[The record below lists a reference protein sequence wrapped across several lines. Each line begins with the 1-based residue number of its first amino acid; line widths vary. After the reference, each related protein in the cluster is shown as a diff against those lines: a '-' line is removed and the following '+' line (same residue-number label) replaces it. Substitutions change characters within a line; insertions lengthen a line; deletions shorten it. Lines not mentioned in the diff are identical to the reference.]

1 MHLLMQLL
9 SKLPLRVLQLLGAV
23 IGECAF
29 WLAPTYRRR
38 TRANLRAAGYDDKH
52 LFASVGRNAGRQ
64 AMESIWVWYR
74 PVEEVLRKVRVTPHA
89 AELIGTAMRSNRPIV
104 FMTPHVGCFEV
115 LPVWLAGTFFK
126 ETGRNITI
134 LYKPPKKTV
143 LRRLVGE
150 ARQAPG
156 IEAVPT
162 NLNGVK
168 RVIRNLRAGHTFGA
182 LPDQVPSRHGDGVW
196 ATFFGRA
203 AYTITL
209 PVKVAEQFEAVRIFA
224 WGTRQSHGWTIDA
237 EEWREPL
244 SGDGRQDAEAMNR
257 HIEGII
263 RRMPSQYAW
272 SYNRY
277 KCPKGI
283 KRPAESASAQD
294 K

>member
-1 MHLLMQLL
+1 MHWVMRLLA
-9 SKLPLRVLQLLGAV
+9 KLPLWFLQVVGAA

-29 WLAPTYRRR
+29 WLSPTYRRR
-38 TRANLRAAGYDDKH
+38 TRANLRAAGYEDRR
-52 LFASVGRNAGRQ
+52 LFSRVGRNAGRQ

-74 PVEEVLRKVRVTPHA
+74 PVEDVLKEVHA
-89 AELIGTAMRSNRPIV
+89 TKRASKLIGDAMRSGRPIV
-104 FMTPHVGCFEV
+104 FMTPHIGCFEV
-115 LPVWLAGTFFK
+115 LPVWLAGNFFR

-134 LYKPPKKTV
+134 LYKPPKKSV
-143 LRRLVGE
+143 LRKLVGE

-209 PVKVAEQFEAVRIFA
+209 PVKVAKQFEAIRIFA
-224 WGTRQSHGWTIDA
+224 WGTRESHGWTLDA
-237 EEWREPL
+237 EEWDVPL
-244 SGDGRQDAEAMNR
+244 TGDVLVDVEAMNR
-257 HIEGII
+257 HIESII
-263 RRMPSQYAW
+263 RRMPAQYAW

-277 KCPKGI
+277 KCPRGI
-283 KRPAESASAQD
+283 ARPAEAVEQ

>member
-134 LYKPPKKTV
+134 LYKPPKKTG

-162 NLNGVK
+162 N
-168 RVIRNLRAGHTFGA
+168 
-182 LPDQVPSRHGDGVW
+182 
-196 ATFFGRA
+196 
-203 AYTITL
+203 
-209 PVKVAEQFEAVRIFA
+209 
-224 WGTRQSHGWTIDA
+224 
-237 EEWREPL
+237 
-244 SGDGRQDAEAMNR
+244 
-257 HIEGII
+257 
-263 RRMPSQYAW
+263 
-272 SYNRY
+272 
-277 KCPKGI
+277 
-283 KRPAESASAQD
+283 
-294 K
+294 

>member
-1 MHLLMQLL
+1 MKNHTLVSHPLNQRFLKTLSSNSYPDSEKYYLL
-9 SKLPLRVLQLLGAV
+9 
-23 IGECAF
+23 
-29 WLAPTYRRR
+29 LAPPY
-38 TRANLRAAGYDDKH
+38 ANCSTDPQQY
-52 LFASVGRNAGRQ
+52 
-64 AMESIWVWYR
+64 
-74 PVEEVLRKVRVTPHA
+74 
-89 AELIGTAMRSNRPIV
+89 
-104 FMTPHVGCFEV
+104 
-115 LPVWLAGTFFK
+115 FFR

-134 LYKPPKKTV
+134 LYKPPKKSV
-143 LRRLVGE
+143 LRKLVGE

-209 PVKVAEQFEAVRIFA
+209 PVKVAKQFDAIRIFA
-224 WGTRQSHGWTIDA
+224 WGTRESHGWTLDA
-237 EEWREPL
+237 EEWDVPL
-244 SGDGRQDAEAMNR
+244 TGDVLVDVEAMNR
-257 HIEGII
+257 HIESII
-263 RRMPSQYAW
+263 RRMPAQYAW

-277 KCPKGI
+277 KCPRGI
-283 KRPAESASAQD
+283 ARPAEAVEQ

>member
-1 MHLLMQLL
+1 MRLL
-9 SKLPLRVLQLLGAV
+9 SLLPLRILQLLGAA

-38 TRANLRAAGYDDKH
+38 TRANLRAAGYEDKH

-74 PVEEVLRKVRVTPHA
+74 PVEDVLKKVRVTPHA
-89 AELIGTAMRSNRPIV
+89 NELIGRAMRSNRPIV

-115 LPVWLAGTFFK
+115 LPVWLAGTFYQ

-134 LYKPPKKTV
+134 LYKPPKKSV

-168 RVIRNLRAGHTFGA
+168 RVIRNLRTGNTFGA
-182 LPDQVPSRHGDGVW
+182 LPDQVPSRHADGVW
-196 ATFFGRA
+196 ATFFGHP

-209 PVKVAEQFEAVRIFA
+209 PVKVAKQFDAIRIFA
-224 WGTRQSHGWTIDA
+224 WGTRESHGWSIDA
-237 EEWREPL
+237 QEWSEPL
-244 SGDGRQDAEAMNR
+244 TGNPKTDAEAMNR
-257 HIEGII
+257 HIEDII

-277 KCPKGI
+277 KCPRGI
-283 KRPAESASAQD
+283 KRPANARRPEGC
-294 K
+294 